1 MPTSPASVRL
11 ALTAGVV
18 LSVSWGCSGNSA
30 ASGPGNGGSSSS
42 AAGSGGIIGSAVGG
56 NAGGGEIGGTG
67 TGGSAS
73 GVAAARVS
81 DFLDTLGV
89 CTHIS
94 QGVDDPKQVANALT
108 YLGIGHIRDDGSTN
122 AATLRKFIDLHNSAG
137 TTVALLP
144 INGDVAASI
153 AEWQTLASAG
163 ALLAAEGPNE
173 PNNWPVT
180 YHGQTSSSTTSLPIA
195 QFQRDLYAAVKANSQ
210 LAGLAVFHSSEAGG
224 SEPDNVGLQF
234 LTIPAGAGT
243 SMPDGTTY
251 ADFANTHNYVCGHQN
266 RLIDNVAWQA
276 TDSTLNGDWDGMFVE
291 YHHTWWGAGF
301 DGYSLSEL
309 PSIPKVSTETG
320 WTTSGSGSITE
331 EQQGRLF
338 LNLYLSG
345 FKHDWAYTF
354 IYMLHDD
361 PIQGYWG
368 LVDPSYQPKLSGLY
382 LHNLTTILTDTGG
395 GTLGRLDYTIP
406 DQPPTVHD
414 LLLQKSN
421 GTFELVV
428 WDERAPGGTD
438 VFTVNLGST
447 FTSVRVYDPTVG
459 TSAVNTLSH
468 VSSVSLTLSDHPN
481 IIEI

>member
-1 MPTSPASVRL
+1 
-11 ALTAGVV
+11 
-18 LSVSWGCSGNSA
+18 
-30 ASGPGNGGSSSS
+30 
-42 AAGSGGIIGSAVGG
+42 VGG